1 MATPSG
7 YRLAALPSASAGSKR
22 QTGNVQHHT
31 VFVQVGSKSAGH
43 PGPSSTSESRDK
55 RHQRTA
61 ATDQFATTGSFI
73 AEESSPEACLMNA
86 SPTSGI
92 SARMMQRSTESLDS
106 LSDES
111 NHHRNRTPATRQHSS
126 GRRCRALYDC
136 TADNEDEL
144 TFEEDDVIVIVNE
157 ETEDENWM
165 EGYLMARPTKRG
177 LFPVSFV
184 TMIPDHRQ

>member
-1 MATPSG
+1 MWTVHS
-7 YRLAALPSASAGSKR
+7 LHCTAAVIDGGFFFTFS
-22 QTGNVQHHT
+22 
-31 VFVQVGSKSAGH
+31 VGSKSAGH

-111 NHHRNRTPATRQHSS
+111 NHHRNRTPATRQVKQTD
-126 GRRCRALYDC
+126 RFCCNYV
-136 TADNEDEL
+136 EDSIQ
-144 TFEEDDVIVIVNE
+144 V
-157 ETEDENWM
+157 
-165 EGYLMARPTKRG
+165 
-177 LFPVSFV
+177 
-184 TMIPDHRQ
+184 